1 MTGVPLDIP
10 PDKVP
15 REVAQQPEKG
25 YNTLDVS
32 SVTLVKAT
40 DALP

>member
-1 MTGVPLDIP
+1 VTGVPLDIP
-10 PDKVP
+10 PDKVL